1 MEVGAMIRRAWA
13 APLVGA
19 LTLTACAVQPDEI
32 NLRDSFAEQIASV
45 AEVADF
51 ERDGE
56 ELTFSGPDGR
66 GGTADWRVRIDS
78 AVLEPGP
85 DDQVPYEG
93 HIVSSWYRDGE
104 LIESLGTMSG
114 LPTVIQDAGI
124 AQVCYALWDTA
135 SNAWDW

>member
-1 MEVGAMIRRAWA
+1 MEVGATIRRAWA
-13 APLVGA
+13 ALLVGA

-56 ELTFSGPDGR
+56 ELTFSGPD
-66 GGTADWRVRIDS
+66 TADWRVRIDS

-135 SNAWDW
+135 SHAWGW